1 MYLFE
6 YLFYIYK
13 ILYVDKK
20 FQTYFR
26 NITAIYVTCKLIA
39 KIYSLA
45 H

>member
-20 FQTYFR
+20 FQIYFK
-26 NITAIYVTCKLIA
+26 NITVIYAACKLIA